1 MKGNKRSLI
10 VFGVGG
16 TGELLI
22 DELMS
27 AGRSVLGVTN
37 AALETGEKL
46 AGLLPSM
53 ANVPAREV
61 LNYGC

>member
-1 MKGNKRSLI
+1 M
-10 VFGVGG
+10 
-16 TGELLI
+16 LI

-37 AALETGEKL
+37 ATLETGEKL

-53 ANVPAREV
+53 VNVYAREV

>member
-1 MKGNKRSLI
+1 M
-10 VFGVGG
+10 
-16 TGELLI
+16 LI

-37 AALETGEKL
+37 AVLEVGEKL

-53 ANVPAREV
+53 ANVRAREV

>member
-1 MKGNKRSLI
+1 M
-10 VFGVGG
+10 
-16 TGELLI
+16 LI

-37 AALETGEKL
+37 AVLEVGQKNL
-46 AGLLPSM
+46 ANLLPSM
-53 ANVPAREV
+53 ANVPGGEV

>member
-1 MKGNKRSLI
+1 M
-10 VFGVGG
+10 
-16 TGELLI
+16 LI

-27 AGRSVLGVTN
+27 AGRSVLGVTK
-37 AALETGEKL
+37 AVLEVDEKL

-53 ANVPAREV
+53 ANVSAREV

>member
-1 MKGNKRSLI
+1 M
-10 VFGVGG
+10 
-16 TGELLI
+16 LI

-27 AGRSVLGVTN
+27 ADRSVLGVTN
-37 AALETGEKL
+37 GTLETGEKL

-53 ANVPAREV
+53 ANVSVREV

>member
-1 MKGNKRSLI
+1 M
-10 VFGVGG
+10 
-16 TGELLI
+16 LI

-37 AALETGEKL
+37 ATLETGEKL

-61 LNYGC
+61 LNYGF